1 MRVHASIALA
11 VSVLFCSASALA
23 APKANLW
30 DRWLAN
36 DPQATVTVDHSPFDH
51 FLKVYVVR
59 GKDGVNRVRYAGVSA
74 ADREALD
81 RYLKRLAEVPVGKL
95 NRAEQQA
102 YWINLYNALTVQV
115 ILQHYPVKSIRDI
128 DISPGFFSDGP
139 WGKKLIRIEGT
150 DVSLDDIEHR
160 ILRPIWKDPRVHYA
174 ANCASIGCPNLQPHA
189 FTAADADTLLTQGA
203 RDYVNHPRGVRI
215 ENEALIVSS
224 IYRWFAADFGG
235 SDAKIIEH
243 LKSYAEPGLRSQLER
258 RRRISD
264 HGYDWSLNDTT

>member
-23 APKANLW
+23 APKADLW

-36 DPQATVTVDHSPFDH
+36 DPQSTVTVDHSPFDH

-128 DISPGFFSDGP
+128 DISPGFLSDGP
-139 WGKKLIRIEGT
+139 WGR
-150 DVSLDDIEHR
+150 
-160 ILRPIWKDPRVHYA
+160 
-174 ANCASIGCPNLQPHA
+174 N
-189 FTAADADTLLTQGA
+189 
-203 RDYVNHPRGVRI
+203 
-215 ENEALIVSS
+215 
-224 IYRWFAADFGG
+224 
-235 SDAKIIEH
+235 
-243 LKSYAEPGLRSQLER
+243 
-258 RRRISD
+258 
-264 HGYDWSLNDTT
+264 